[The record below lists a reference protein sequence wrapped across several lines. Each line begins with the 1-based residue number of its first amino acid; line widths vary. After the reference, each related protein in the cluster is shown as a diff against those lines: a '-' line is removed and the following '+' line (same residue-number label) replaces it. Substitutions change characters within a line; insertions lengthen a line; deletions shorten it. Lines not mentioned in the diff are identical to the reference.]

1 MSEQQDKRRGPQ
13 GVQGVQGVEGI
24 EGQGTQ
30 GIQGI
35 QGERGIAGRGTIPP
49 KILLAF
55 GIVIAVAFAILIV
68 FALQV
73 RQTRQI
79 ARENQDLIEQV
90 VEAREKIVSGFKRS
104 DQALCRSAN
113 EQGDILADLLRG
125 VQDPGENGERRRLF
139 EAALVRLAPRDCSKL
154 PNQKRNP

>member
-1 MSEQQDKRRGPQ
+1 MSEQDKRRGPQ

-30 GIQGI
+30 GIQGK

-55 GIVIAVAFAILIV
+55 GIVIVVAFAILIV

-73 RQTRQI
+73 RQTRQLS
-79 ARENQDLIEQV
+79 RENQRVIE
-90 VEAREKIVSGFKRS
+90 S
-104 DQALCRSAN
+104 LCN
-113 EQGDILADLLRG
+113 TTQTLD
-125 VQDPGENGERRRLF
+125 
-139 EAALVRLAPRDCSKL
+139 AALVVPFLFETNLLLKFTPAGEGRERLVR
-154 PNQKRNP
+154 QRNNLEITHEELSSTSACEEVR

>member
-1 MSEQQDKRRGPQ
+1 MSEQDKRRGPQ

-55 GIVIAVAFAILIV
+55 VIVIAVAFAILIV

-73 RQTRQI
+73 RQTRQVS
-79 ARENQDLIEQV
+79 RENGRVIESLCHTTATLDAAVIVPFLIETKLAIKAAPVGQSRTRLV
-90 VEAREKIVSGFKRS
+90 RLKGNLEIAHNELSASQLCVEAR
-104 DQALCRSAN
+104 
-113 EQGDILADLLRG
+113 
-125 VQDPGENGERRRLF
+125 
-139 EAALVRLAPRDCSKL
+139 
-154 PNQKRNP
+154 